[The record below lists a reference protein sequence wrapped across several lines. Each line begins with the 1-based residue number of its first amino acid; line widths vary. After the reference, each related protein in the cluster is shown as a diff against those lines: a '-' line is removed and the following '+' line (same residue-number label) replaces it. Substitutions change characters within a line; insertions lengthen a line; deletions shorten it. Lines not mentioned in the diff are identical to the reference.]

1 MLKKPLRTLW
11 KILLVSMA
19 VLVGLLLFLIICFT
33 DTDVVTS
40 SKSES
45 GDYEIII
52 EADHPLTFGN
62 HTVYVYGKENNSPKK
77 LLFSTELANDG
88 KALGEENVII
98 KWNGNKAIITLKGEE
113 QEDEIRQ
120 VEFTSTKIE
129 VRDMETK

>member
-1 MLKKPLRTLW
+1 
-11 KILLVSMA
+11 MA
-19 VLVGLLLFLIICFT
+19 VVVGLLISFIIYLVIIFT

-52 EADHPLTFGN
+52 KADHPFTFGS
-62 HTVYVYGKENNSPKK
+62 HTVNVYGKKNNSPKK

-113 QEDEIRQ
+113 QEEEIRQ
-120 VEFTSTKIE
+120 VEFTSRKIE
-129 VRDMETK
+129 VH

>member
-1 MLKKPLRTLW
+1 
-11 KILLVSMA
+11 MA
-19 VLVGLLLFLIICFT
+19 VLVGSLLFLIICFT

-52 EADHPLTFGN
+52 EADHLFTFGS
-62 HTVYVYGKENNSPKK
+62 HTVYGKENNSPKK
-77 LLFSTELANDG
+77 WLFSIELANDG

-113 QEDEIRQ
+113 QEDELRQ